1 MYTASVHGFWTIDR
15 GRDDSAAGRPSQVF
29 ADLVDRVLKH
39 PGALLFDVLEAG
51 VPTEMVAVIAG
62 AMFQPHREVLRML
75 GVTPATFGRR
85 ATLSGVLPPLAGHR
99 VMALLRLAA
108 TMHRTI
114 DKAGKRAPGEV
125 LCRQDWLAA
134 WLKQPMKRLGRRTP
148 AEMLRNAEGL
158 RVLEM
163 EIERIWGE
171 SSEWIQVQDAFL
183 LRARD
188 AVERATL
195 GVGGISPSEL
205 LKRMDDRIEAALPR
219 IDLRSK
225 EE

>member
-1 MYTASVHGFWTIDR
+1 MGTATAHGFWTIQR
-15 GRDDSAAGRPSQVF
+15 GRAGSAASRPSRVF
-29 ADLVDRVLKH
+29 ADLVDRVLTQS
-39 PGALLFDVLEAG
+39 GTVLFDALEFG
-51 VPTEMVAVIAG
+51 VPTEMVAVVAG
-62 AMFQPHREVLRML
+62 AMSQPHVEVLRML
-75 GVTPATFGRR
+75 GVSPATFRR
-85 ATLSGVLPPLAGHR
+85 REALNNVLPTLAGHR
-99 VMALLRLAA
+99 VMSLLRLAA

-114 DKAGKRAPGEV
+114 DKDGKRSTGEV
-125 LCRQDWLAA
+125 LGRHDWLAG
-134 WLKQPMKRLGRRTP
+134 WLRQPMLQFGRRTP

-158 RVLEM
+158 RVLEL

-188 AVERATL
+188 AVERASP
-195 GVGGISPSEL
+195 GFGGISPCEL

-225 EE
+225 EG